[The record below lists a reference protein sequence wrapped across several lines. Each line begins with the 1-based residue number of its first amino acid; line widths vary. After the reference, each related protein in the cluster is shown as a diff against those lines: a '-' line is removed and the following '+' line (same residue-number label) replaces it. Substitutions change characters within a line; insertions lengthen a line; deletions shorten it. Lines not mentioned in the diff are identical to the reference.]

1 MDLEL
6 TQLSITS
13 HPENLKRIRNAMRN
27 ITSKSPGLQDDSG
40 NIILAVDEACSNIM
54 KHCCNNDLT
63 RKIALTIKLKENLLT
78 ILIVDNGQKFDIK
91 SIKPRDINEI
101 RPGGLGVHLIRQ
113 IMDTV
118 DYSHTPDGLNQ
129 LTMTKKLCPAPEK

>member
-27 ITSKSPGLQDDSG
+27 ITSKAPGLQDDSDS
-40 NIILAVDEACSNIM
+40 IILAVDEACSNII
-54 KHCCNNDLT
+54 KHCCQNDLT
-63 RKIALTIKLKENLLT
+63 RKITLTIKLKEDLLT
-78 ILIVDNGQKFDIK
+78 ILIIDNGQRFDIK
-91 SIKPRDINEI
+91 SINPRDINEI
-101 RPGGLGVHLIRQ
+101 RPGGLGVHIMRQ

-118 DYSHTPDGLNQ
+118 EYSHTPDGLNQ
-129 LTMTKKLCPAPEK
+129 LTMTKKLCPASKK